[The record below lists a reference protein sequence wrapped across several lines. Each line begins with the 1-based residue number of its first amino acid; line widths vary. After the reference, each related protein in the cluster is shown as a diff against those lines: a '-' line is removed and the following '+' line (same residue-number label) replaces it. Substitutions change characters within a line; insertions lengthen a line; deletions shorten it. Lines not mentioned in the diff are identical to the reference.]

1 VTPLYYRQETY
12 AHALQAKAAA
22 GRSTGTVGVTAAAE
36 LMRTTVDA
44 TTGVTAAEG
53 TQQGGESGDAGGGG
67 KKRSATAAGL
77 NQQVAGAALGLQVR
91 DAPLQLEMVM
101 RNPA

>member
-1 VTPLYYRQETY
+1 M
-12 AHALQAKAAA
+12 
-22 GRSTGTVGVTAAAE
+22 GVTAATE
-36 LMRTTVDA
+36 LMHTSLDA
-44 TTGVTAAEG
+44 TTGVTAKEG
-53 TQQGGESGDAGGGG
+53 AQQGGESADAGGAG

-77 NQQVAGAALGLQVR
+77 NQHATGAALGLQVR

>member
-1 VTPLYYRQETY
+1 MQ
-12 AHALQAKAAA
+12 
-22 GRSTGTVGVTAAAE
+22 
-36 LMRTTVDA
+36 TTLDA
-44 TTGVTAAEG
+44 TTGVTATEG
-53 TQQGGESGDAGGGG
+53 VQQGGESGDAGGGG

-77 NQQVAGAALGLQVR
+77 NQQATGAALGLQVR